1 MSNHN
6 RVQPR
11 GVTFEYWLTKYETL
25 KEGFISVYDEEPFD
39 PDQNSSAY
47 EIGRQMAIV
56 AKQRGYKTKGALI
69 RRQANS
75 TKFAWVKT
83 KRPELENI
91 ARSLGYAASSLTMR

>member
-6 RVQPR
+6 RVEPR

-25 KEGFISVYDEEPFD
+25 KEGFISVYDGEPFD
-39 PDQNSSAY
+39 DSQNSSAY

-91 ARSLGYAASSLTMR
+91 ARSLGYAPSSLTLR

>member
-6 RVQPR
+6 RVKPR
-11 GVTFEYWLTKYETL
+11 PVTFEYWLTQHETL
-25 KEGFISVYDEEPFD
+25 KEGFISLYDGEPFD
-39 PDQNSSAY
+39 DSKNSSAY

-83 KRPELENI
+83 KPPELDNI
-91 ARSLGYAASSLTMR
+91 ARSLGYATSSLILR

>member
-11 GVTFEYWLTKYETL
+11 GVSFENWLTKYETL
-25 KEGFISVYDEEPFD
+25 KMGFISVYDEEPFD
-39 PDQNSSAY
+39 PDQISSAY

-56 AKQRGYKTKGALI
+56 AKQRGYKTKGSLI
-69 RRQANS
+69 RRQPKS

-91 ARSLGYAASSLTMR
+91 ARSLGYAPSALTLR

>member
-25 KEGFISVYDEEPFD
+25 KTGFISVYDGEPFD
-39 PDQNSSAY
+39 SEQNSSAY
-47 EIGRQMAIV
+47 EVGRQMAIV
-56 AKQRGYKTKGALI
+56 AQQRGYKTKGALI
-69 RRQANS
+69 RRVPKS
-75 TKFAWVKT
+75 DKFAWVKT

-91 ARSLGYAASSLTMR
+91 ARSLGYAASSLTLR